1 MYSLFSI
8 LYNIF
13 NNNLYYRI
21 IGLSLI
27 IVIFLGIIK
36 IQKINIIVISD
47 ISISLLVWYY
57 QVQYYIFIISI
68 NAIVIF
74 LMYMNNGDMI

>member
-57 QVQYYIFIISI
+57 QIQYYIFIISV
-68 NAIVIF
+68 NVIVIF
-74 LMYMNNGDMI
+74 LMYMNNGDMV